1 MSPNEFGSEGEAKRR
16 TALITGVTGQDG
28 ILLGQ
33 QLLERGYRVVGFGRR
48 ESVIMRIDLRDL
60 LERIEL
66 AFGDISDPFAIADV
80 IQHVQ
85 PDEIYNLAS
94 QSDVSSSWAR
104 AIETGDVTGLGAHRI
119 FEAVRRFS
127 PRSRVYHAS
136 SSEMFGEV
144 RESPQSESTPF
155 SPTSPYG
162 AAKVYAHQLAAIYR
176 HSFGLYISC
185 GILFNH
191 ESPYR
196 GRRFLTQKVAH
207 GAACAA
213 LGIADS
219 PELNEQGEPTVRDG
233 KLTLGNLGARRDW
246 GSARDYVGAM
256 WAMLQLGRGDDFVV
270 GTGLL
275 RTVEELCDTAY
286 SHVGLGWAQHVRTDE
301 RFLRPWETT
310 ATVADAS
317 KARRVLGWQ
326 PRTDFK
332 AMLGE
337 MVDAQIDRLRRHDR
351 IAPIRVTPL
360 QIPDRTV
367 RP

>member
-1 MSPNEFGSEGEAKRR
+1 MNMTEPIKQSSGVKR
-16 TALITGVTGQDG
+16 TALITGITGQDG

-33 QLLERGYRVVGFGRR
+33 NLLERGYRVVGFGRR
-48 ESVIMRIDLRDL
+48 ESIIMRVDLRDL

-66 AFGDISDPFAIADV
+66 SFGDMSDPFDIADV

-127 PRSRVYHAS
+127 PGSRVYHAS

-144 RESPQSESTPF
+144 RESPQNESTPF
-155 SPTSPYG
+155 CPTSPYG

-176 HSFGLYISC
+176 RSFGLYVSC

-213 LGIADS
+213 LGIQDS
-219 PELNEQGEPTVRDG
+219 PELNEQGEPMVREG

-246 GSARDYVGAM
+246 GAARDYVGAM
-256 WAMLQLGRGDDFVV
+256 WAMLQLDQGDDFVV
-270 GTGLL
+270 GTGML
-275 RTVEELCDTAY
+275 RTVEELCETAY
-286 SHVGLGWAQHVRTDE
+286 RHVGVDWARHVRTDE

-310 ATVADAS
+310 ATVADAT
-317 KARRVLGWQ
+317 KARRVLGWS

-332 AMLGE
+332 EMLGE
-337 MVDAQIDRLRRHDR
+337 MVDAQINRLRGSDG
-351 IAPIRVTPL
+351 IAPIRVRPL
-360 QIPDRTV
+360 QIPSSNIRT
-367 RP
+367 